1 MTIKYNKRNSK
12 QRKLVVYSIIG
23 GIALVANIA
32 SLVCTLISSASYS
45 SIITLNATIASFVI
59 SCISILYCIVQD
71 ICQTSQTPPD
81 RFVFKNKKDIPF
93 VDREELIEEVLRG
106 ISQKIIAHQNYY
118 SKSIRYG
125 VRNGKTAFAERVC
138 AELQEIKNKRGRGFC
153 QFDPKVASKFGNII
167 LVDYTTYKDSFEM
180 HIKSDYV
187 YIRGKINLVV
197 VTNVRNQEF
206 PWSENL
212 KDPDIFF
219 VLLNFNNISDDALLF
234 QDDKIVELL
243 HELQS
248 VPSFAPLLQNKSKKQ
263 IDFMAEKLGRLS
275 HNNIGT
281 IVDLLTS
288 NDFSLLMEMDASFV
302 EFYLALRQGQYAK
315 ATKLYADLPLP
326 PPQNKALEYK
336 TRYEKANL
344 DHFLGKY
351 NDAYESLVCLLA
363 EICNKDTFMNSNIGK
378 AMYFDIILLQS
389 HILKH
394 LGRFEDSIN
403 TLQQVGT
410 QDQNAVWLRAH
421 FSVTI
426 LRLNELIQ
434 PSAEWGT
441 LLRNLESMMEQFRN
455 ARKLVNSSYYYYETY
470 HPIVEFYLKRFDRAL
485 IPSLIRQEE
494 KAIVYYE
501 VEERRYLTNCYF
513 IKAEFLRISEQWR
526 EAEQYYTLC
535 YDICTNNGD
544 KDILYL
550 IAITCKCLQQFEN
563 VHPKIPL
570 DCDNIISECKQQ
582 EGYGFHHRII
592 STMELAIENAE
603 YRGNWLAHYRSTI
616 TPIP

>member
-1 MTIKYNKRNSK
+1 MAIKYNKRTSK

-23 GIALVANIA
+23 GIALAANIA
-32 SLVCTLISSASYS
+32 SLVCTFISSSSYS
-45 SIITLNATIASFVI
+45 SITTLTAAIASFVI
-59 SCISILYCIVQD
+59 SCISILYCIAQD
-71 ICQTSQTPPD
+71 IRQTSQTPPD
-81 RFVFKNKKDIPF
+81 RFVFKSKKDIPF
-93 VDREELIEEVLRG
+93 VDREELIEEVLNG
-106 ISQKIIAHQNYY
+106 ISKRIVAHQNYY

-125 VRNGKTAFAERVC
+125 VRNGKTAFAERLC

-167 LVDYTTYKDSFEM
+167 LVDYTTYKDSFEI
-180 HIKSDYV
+180 HIKSDYA
-187 YIRGKINLVV
+187 YIRGKINFVV
-197 VTNVRNQEF
+197 VTNIQNQEF
-206 PWSENL
+206 PWSDNL

-234 QDDKIVELL
+234 PDDKIVQLL

-248 VPSFAPLLQNKSKKQ
+248 VPSFAPLLQNKSQKQ

-302 EFYLALRQGQYAK
+302 EFYLALKQGQYTK

-326 PPQNKALEYK
+326 CHPNKALAYK

-351 NDAYESLVCLLA
+351 NDAYESLTCLLA
-363 EICNKDTFMNSNIGK
+363 EICNKDTFINSNIGK
-378 AMYFDIILLQS
+378 ALYFDIILLQS

-394 LGRFEDSIN
+394 LGRFEDSIK
-403 TLQQVGT
+403 TLQQVGA
-410 QDQNAVWLRAH
+410 QDQSTVWLRAH

-434 PSAEWGT
+434 PSAEWGM
-441 LLRNLESMMEQFRN
+441 LLSDLESMMEQFRN
-455 ARKLVNSSYYYYETY
+455 TRKLVNSDYFFYETY
-470 HPIVEFYLKRFDRAL
+470 YQIVKFYSKRFDHSL

-494 KAIVYYE
+494 SAIAYYE
-501 VEERRYLTNCYF
+501 VEERRYLTNGG
-513 IKAEFLRISEQWR
+513 A
-526 EAEQYYTLC
+526 
-535 YDICTNNGD
+535 D
-544 KDILYL
+544 KKLDWIHLKGRLKDVFRRTIL
-550 IAITCKCLQQFEN
+550 Q
-563 VHPKIPL
+563 
-570 DCDNIISECKQQ
+570 S
-582 EGYGFHHRII
+582 
-592 STMELAIENAE
+592 S
-603 YRGNWLAHYRSTI
+603 RGL
-616 TPIP
+616 

>member
-1 MTIKYNKRNSK
+1 MTIKYNKRTSK

-23 GIALVANIA
+23 GITLAANIA
-32 SLVCTLISSASYS
+32 SFVCTLISSASYS
-45 SIITLNATIASFVI
+45 SISTLTASIASFVI
-59 SCISILYCIVQD
+59 SCISILYCVVQD
-71 ICQTSQTPPD
+71 IRQTSQTPPD

-93 VDREELIEEVLRG
+93 VDREELIEEVLAG
-106 ISQKIIAHQNYY
+106 ISQKITAHQNYY

-125 VRNGKTAFAERVC
+125 VRNGKTAFAQRVC
-138 AELQEIKNKRGRGFC
+138 AELQEIKNKRQRGSF
-153 QFDPKVASKFGNII
+153 QFDPKIASKFGNII
-167 LVDYTTYKDSFEM
+167 LVDYTTYKDSFEI
-180 HIKSDYV
+180 HIKSDYE

-197 VTNVRNQEF
+197 VTNVQNQEF
-206 PWSENL
+206 PWSDNL

-219 VLLNFNNISDDALLF
+219 VLLNFNNISADSLLF
-234 QDDKIVELL
+234 PDDKIVELL

-248 VPSFAPLLQNKSKKQ
+248 VPSFAQLLQDKSQSQ

-281 IVDLLTS
+281 IVDLLIS

-315 ATKLYADLPLP
+315 ATKLYNDLPLP
-326 PPQNKALEYK
+326 SPQNRALVYK

-351 NDAYESLVCLLA
+351 NDAYESLICLLA
-363 EICNKDTFMNSNIGK
+363 EICNRDTFINSNIGK

-394 LGRFEDSIN
+394 LGRFEDSIKV
-403 TLQQVGT
+403 LQQVGT
-410 QDQNAVWLRAH
+410 QDRNTVWLRAH
-421 FSVTI
+421 CSVII
-426 LRLNELIQ
+426 LRLNEIVQ
-434 PSAEWGT
+434 PSAEWGR
-441 LLRNLESMMEQFRN
+441 LLSNLESMMEQFRN

-470 HPIVEFYLKRFDRAL
+470 YPIVDFYSKRFDHSL
-485 IPSLIRQEE
+485 IPSLIKQEE
-494 KAIVYYE
+494 SAIAYYE

-513 IKAEFLRISEQWR
+513 IKAEFLRISEQWK
-526 EAEQYYTLC
+526 EAEKYYTLC

-550 IAITCKCLQQFEN
+550 IAITCKCLQRFEN
-563 VHPKIPL
+563 VQPKIPF
-570 DCDNIISECKQQ
+570 DWDNTISECKQR
-582 EGYGFHHRII
+582 EGYGFHHRLI

-603 YRGNWLAHYRSTI
+603 YRSNWLAHYRSTI